1 MQTQK
6 EIVRDSVLATMRP
19 YLNAVTMDILNQAI
33 VSAMAHVD
41 VVETETLP
49 ATSENTNDY
58 ILNVYMTKKVPKLSS
73 QTAKYYLETIRHFIQ
88 FTNKSLLD
96 INDMDVELYLQWY
109 HATGFRGAGN
119 IASTVNNERRN
130 LSAFFTWM
138 RKQKMINENPVDGVE
153 PFAEIEKPIE
163 FIADWEMEAL
173 RDACRTEVN
182 GVTNFKEYREH
193 LRDRAVL
200 EFFRSTA
207 IRVSECVPI
216 NRQDIDWQKGEIL
229 IYGKK
234 TRAYRTVCL
243 DDVAKYHLKK
253 YLDSRKDNNPAL
265 FVAAKGE
272 HNRLAKSGLEYV
284 IRTIG
289 DKSILDRRIYPHL
302 FRKTT
307 ATNMVRRGCP
317 RDLVAFYLGHKN
329 GNTKTLNTHYA
340 ATDPAQVI
348 QAFRK
353 YGAVA

>member
-6 EIVRDSVLATMRP
+6 EIVRDSVLTTMRP

-33 VSAMAHVD
+33 VNAMAHVD

-58 ILNVYMTKKVPKLSS
+58 ILNVYMTKKVQKLSR

-163 FIADWEMEAL
+163 FLADWEMEAL

-216 NRQDIDWQKGEIL
+216 NRQDIDWQ
-229 IYGKK
+229 
-234 TRAYRTVCL
+234 
-243 DDVAKYHLKK
+243 
-253 YLDSRKDNNPAL
+253 
-265 FVAAKGE
+265 
-272 HNRLAKSGLEYV
+272 
-284 IRTIG
+284 
-289 DKSILDRRIYPHL
+289 
-302 FRKTT
+302 
-307 ATNMVRRGCP
+307 
-317 RDLVAFYLGHKN
+317 
-329 GNTKTLNTHYA
+329 
-340 ATDPAQVI
+340 
-348 QAFRK
+348 
-353 YGAVA
+353 

>member
-6 EIVRDSVLATMRP
+6 EIVRDRVLATMRP

-33 VSAMAHVD
+33 VSAMARVD
-41 VVETETLP
+41 VVETETLL
-49 ATSENTNDY
+49 ATNENTNDY
-58 ILNVYMTKKVPKLSS
+58 ILNVYMTKKVPKLSK

-163 FIADWEMEAL
+163 FLADWEMEAL

-216 NRQDIDWQKGEIL
+216 NRQD
-229 IYGKK
+229 
-234 TRAYRTVCL
+234 
-243 DDVAKYHLKK
+243 H
-253 YLDSRKDNNPAL
+253 
-265 FVAAKGE
+265 
-272 HNRLAKSGLEYV
+272 
-284 IRTIG
+284 
-289 DKSILDRRIYPHL
+289 
-302 FRKTT
+302 
-307 ATNMVRRGCP
+307 
-317 RDLVAFYLGHKN
+317 
-329 GNTKTLNTHYA
+329 
-340 ATDPAQVI
+340 
-348 QAFRK
+348 
-353 YGAVA
+353 